1 MGPVLYF
8 DDGENVGVDEGIG
21 DEWCDAGRVGEGG
34 RALAGVGTV
43 ALGTLSG

>member
-21 DEWCDAGRVGEGG
+21 DEWCERVGEGG
-34 RALAGVGTV
+34 RALAGVEMV